1 MPPPL
6 TPEDFVAARLAFL
19 CQVIL
24 GGLSWINPLPRSISG
39 AYAPPKLREQSAAQN
54 ADLNGLSATRE
65 TSFTVASLGT
75 VLISSISRTRLVAC
89 LNELPLR

>member
-6 TPEDFVAARLAFL
+6 TPEEFVAARLTLL

-39 AYAPPKLREQSAAQN
+39 TYAPQKLRKQSAARN